1 MEQSRKTL
9 VQRRSCDAGSGFW
22 QRFGNIFAAEQRIH
36 RSADLIE
43 VVVEKININVQ
54 MVTSL
59 V

>member
-1 MEQSRKTL
+1 MEQSQKTL
-9 VQRRSCDAGSGFW
+9 VQRRSCDADSGFW